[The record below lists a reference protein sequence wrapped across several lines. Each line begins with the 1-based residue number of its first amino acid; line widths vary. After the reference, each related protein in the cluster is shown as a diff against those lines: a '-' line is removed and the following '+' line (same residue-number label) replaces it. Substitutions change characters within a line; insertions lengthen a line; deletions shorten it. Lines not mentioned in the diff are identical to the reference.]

1 MDVSRQRHAD
11 AELPAGTHASGAHA
25 SGAPASGS
33 PGPRRSWSASPR
45 GRRRRLPVAVATALV
60 AVAATTAATGGAAR
74 TAPAVRSAAAQAP
87 AAQAPAAHAAD
98 LQEVMFV
105 GNNWD
110 GTADVIKS
118 SGSFDKLGRVDVIPD
133 KEERLKEIHADPV
146 KLAYFMAIRNGPG
159 EGHDQFV
166 DDMYSTPDGTAMV
179 VSRPS
184 FADVVSVDVETGKIN
199 WRFPVSGYRSDHMAV
214 SPDGKRVAVSAS
226 TSNTVHV
233 LDIETGKEAGSFKTG
248 DKPHENVF
256 TDGGKHIWNM
266 SIGDV
271 QTATDDPWL
280 DWTKG
285 DRKITVVDAETFE
298 QVKVIDMRE
307 RLDAFG
313 RKDFSDAVRPVAF
326 TPDESK
332 LYFQVSFF
340 NGFFEYDVASDKI
353 TREKVLPKNPDTSED
368 RTTWVN
374 DSRHH
379 GMSMSPGGDKLCIA
393 GTMDDYATVVDRESL
408 KEGPLIAAS
417 KPYWATVS
425 GDGKSCVISE
435 SGSDRVTAIDF
446 DTGEKT
452 ASVSVGD
459 HPQRV
464 RVAHVPADWTSPAA
478 RG

>member
-1 MDVSRQRHAD
+1 MK
-11 AELPAGTHASGAHA
+11 
-25 SGAPASGS
+25 
-33 PGPRRSWSASPR
+33 
-45 GRRRRLPVAVATALV
+45 TALTP
-60 AVAATTAATGGAAR
+60 AVAAL
-74 TAPAVRSAAAQAP
+74 AAALALSATSAAP
-87 AAQAPAAHAAD
+87 AAATTSPD
-98 LQEVMFV
+98 GLREVLFV
-105 GNNWD
+105 GNNWE
-110 GTADVIKS
+110 GTADVLES
-118 SGSFDKLGRVDVIPD
+118 SGALTKVGRINVVPD
-133 KEERLKEIHADPV
+133 KDERLLEIHLNPV
-146 KLAYFMAIRNGPG
+146 KLAYFLGIRMTVG

-166 DDMYSTPDGTAMV
+166 DDMYSTPDGSAIV

-184 FADVVSVDVETGKIN
+184 FADVASIDVATNKVN

-233 LDIETGKEAGSFKTG
+233 LDIGTGRETGSFTTG

-256 TDGGKHIWNM
+256 TADGRYIWNM
-266 SIGDV
+266 AIGEV
-271 QTATDDPWL
+271 NTALDDPFF

-285 DRKITVVDAETFE
+285 DRKITVVDAQTYGT
-298 QVKVIDMRE
+298 VKVIDMRQ

-313 RKDFSDAVRPVAF
+313 RKDLSDAVRPVAF

-340 NGFFEYDVASDKI
+340 NGFLEYDVAADRI
-353 TREKVLPKNPDTSED
+353 TRQKTLPKNPATSED

-379 GMSMSPGGDKLCIA
+379 GLSMSPKGDKLCIA
-393 GTMDDYATVVDRESL
+393 GTMDDYATVVDRATL
-408 KEGPLIAAS
+408 QEGPLVAAS

-435 SGSDRVTAIDF
+435 SGADTVTAIDF
-446 DTGEKT
+446 ATGRKV
-452 ASVSVGD
+452 ASVPVGD

-464 RVAHVPADWTSPAA
+464 RLGHVAADWTGPSAT
-478 RG
+478 RE